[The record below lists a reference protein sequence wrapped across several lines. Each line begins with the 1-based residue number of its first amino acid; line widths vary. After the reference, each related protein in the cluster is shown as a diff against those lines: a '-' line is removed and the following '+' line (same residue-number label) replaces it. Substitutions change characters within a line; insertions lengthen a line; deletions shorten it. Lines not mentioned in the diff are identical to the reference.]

1 MDTPEAGYNQCS
13 IGTVFF
19 RVSSR
24 QILACPGMNG
34 LLAGPLNDAAGL
46 DAVPADLASVVQQ
59 VLPPPPR
66 VSLRISHI
74 HKVPAAGRCAGRMAW
89 SRASHAPAST

>member
-66 VSLRISHI
+66 F
-74 HKVPAAGRCAGRMAW
+74 AADQPHPQSAR
-89 SRASHAPAST
+89 SRALRGQDGVVPGLTRTC